1 MVVTILKA
9 YLDSVHWEEYSF
21 DSVFCSYAFIVMS
34 CTHPRMDLIIESI
47 SLAVNTMCWYY

>member
-21 DSVFCSYAFIVMS
+21 DSVFCSYTFIVMS